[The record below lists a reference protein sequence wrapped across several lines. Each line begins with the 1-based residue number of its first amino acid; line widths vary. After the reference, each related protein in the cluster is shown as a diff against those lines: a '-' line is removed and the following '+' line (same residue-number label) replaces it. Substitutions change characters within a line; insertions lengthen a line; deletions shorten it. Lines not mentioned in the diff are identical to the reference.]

1 MSLLKD
7 TKLKGPIGRV
17 YPIAIFFLY
26 ILVMIEIIV
35 TSYQFPV
42 YSAWLFGAMFIIVG
56 TIQFIRSGLWVHLV
70 LGILIGTCTWHS
82 MAIYNTSI
90 FSVATYLI
98 HFVLLAM
105 FIIFGWSVLF
115 GHDKYESNAR
125 RLFKLA
131 SESLVD
137 VSNGFTDRPYLAG
150 KSSISNDELKG
161 FARYLKS
168 KKIAMPH
175 FSEQGLYLM
184 FSMGR
189 SVLTNPDPQ
198 KVSYVL
204 FSKSG
209 NMTVHVS
216 EFDYKQYHEKIT
228 FDQLCNSLGDVYKRF
243 EKYWANG
250 NERRILD
257 EIRNV

>member
-1 MSLLKD
+1 MNLLKD
-7 TKLKGPIGRV
+7 SKLKGPIGRV

-35 TSYQFPV
+35 TKYQFPV

-82 MAIYNTSI
+82 MAVYNTSI
-90 FSVATYLI
+90 FSAATYLI

-137 VSNGFTDRPYLAG
+137 VSNGFT
-150 KSSISNDELKG
+150 
-161 FARYLKS
+161 RYLKN
-168 KKIAMPH
+168 KRIAMPH
-175 FSEQGLYLM
+175 FSEQGLYFM

-189 SVLTNPDPQ
+189 SVLTYPDPQ

-209 NMTVHVS
+209 NLTVHVS